1 MHRLMAGV
9 TILEHE
15 LSELRLLVE
24 RQTGILLDCPNSA
37 LAAHVAE
44 YLESHEL
51 ESPAALV
58 DRLRASDQ
66 DPHALPTFLDGVLN
80 VNTGFFRHPGAM
92 NALARQVIPQ
102 LYARKSEDGFCTLRI
117 WSAGCSTGEEAYS
130 IAMALCEALP
140 GGNGNSNGAS
150 NGNGRDKSVASRNGG
165 VAENGVA
172 ACAGQSMKD
181 WSIHIVGSDL
191 LPSAIEVA
199 ERGLYPQSA
208 LTGLPPAAIR
218 ACFSKIGS
226 PSGGQNSSQEGS
238 QNSSSTG
245 STSNGAASSGLV
257 SNGSAR
263 NGSAQGSTNGAA
275 NGTNGS
281 TNVAHL
287 LVKPRLR
294 SLVTFNTMNLTKP
307 VYIGRFD
314 CIFCMEVLPHLSRA
328 QRIALLERL
337 HLYLEPGGYL
347 FLRQTEKLCA
357 PNLNF
362 RSETFDGYTFHRKPL
377 AASAT
382 SGRYPLVVRIVY
394 FIYNRQ
400 MKTVTATDAK
410 QRLAA
415 LLDAAQREPVLIRRQ
430 NRDVAVIMSAEEY
443 ERIRGMNNAELKRT
457 MDRIGAQAAA
467 RGMTEEILAD
477 ILKD

>member
-44 YLESHEL
+44 YLETHEF
-51 ESPAALV
+51 ESPSALM

-66 DPHALPTFLDGVLN
+66 DPAALPAFLDGVLN
-80 VNTGFFRHPGAM
+80 ANTGFFRHPGAM

-102 LYARKSEDGFCTLRI
+102 LYARKSDDGPSTLRI
-117 WSAGCSTGEEAYS
+117 WSAGCGTGEEAYS
-130 IAMALCEALP
+130 IAMALCEGLP
-140 GGNGNSNGAS
+140 SGNGNGNGNSNGSS
-150 NGNGRDKSVASRNGG
+150 NGNGGKETKEKNSGRNGG
-165 VAENGVA
+165 ISESGAPASSGRA
-172 ACAGQSMKD
+172 AKD

-226 PSGGQNSSQEGS
+226 PNGG
-238 QNSSSTG
+238 
-245 STSNGAASSGLV
+245 
-257 SNGSAR
+257 SNGSPEGGQGGNGSSAGNGWGIGSASASAR
-263 NGSAQGSTNGAA
+263 NSSANNGSAN
-275 NGTNGS
+275 NGS
-281 TNVAHL
+281 ANNGSINGAHL

-314 CIFCMEVLPHLSRA
+314 CIFCMDVLPHLSRV
-328 QRIALLERL
+328 QRTALMERL

-347 FLRQTEKLCA
+347 FLSQTEKLCA

-377 AASAT
+377 AASAAY
-382 SGRYPLVVRIVY
+382 GR
-394 FIYNRQ
+394 
-400 MKTVTATDAK
+400 
-410 QRLAA
+410 
-415 LLDAAQREPVLIRRQ
+415 
-430 NRDVAVIMSAEEY
+430 
-443 ERIRGMNNAELKRT
+443 
-457 MDRIGAQAAA
+457 
-467 RGMTEEILAD
+467 
-477 ILKD
+477 

>member
-1 MHRLMAGV
+1 MHKLMAGV

-44 YLESHEL
+44 YLESQEL
-51 ESPAALV
+51 ESPAALIA
-58 DRLRASDQ
+58 RLRASDQ
-66 DPHALPTFLDGVLN
+66 DPSALPTFLDGVLN

-102 LYARKSEDGFCTLRI
+102 LYARKSDDGPSTLRI
-117 WSAGCSTGEEAYS
+117 WSAGCGTGEEAYS
-130 IAMALCEALP
+130 IAMALCDALP
-140 GGNGNSNGAS
+140 GGNGNG
-150 NGNGRDKSVASRNGG
+150 NGNGNGSGSGNTGKDAKEKNAAGRNGG
-165 VAENGVA
+165 VAETGLA
-172 ACAGQSMKD
+172 ASAGQGTRD

-191 LPSAIEVA
+191 LPSAIEIA

-208 LTGLPPAAIR
+208 LTGLPPTSIR

-226 PSGGQNSSQEGS
+226 PNGS
-238 QNSSSTG
+238 QNG
-245 STSNGAASSGLV
+245 PQELLQNGATGVRNVSGNSLGNGAPNGSSG
-257 SNGSAR
+257 
-263 NGSAQGSTNGAA
+263 T
-275 NGTNGS
+275 
-281 TNVAHL
+281 HL

-314 CIFCMEVLPHLSRA
+314 CIFCMDVLPHLSRV
-328 QRIALLERL
+328 QRTALMERL

-347 FLRQTEKLCA
+347 FLSQTEKLQA

-377 AASAT
+377 AASAAY
-382 SGRYPLVVRIVY
+382 GR
-394 FIYNRQ
+394 
-400 MKTVTATDAK
+400 
-410 QRLAA
+410 
-415 LLDAAQREPVLIRRQ
+415 
-430 NRDVAVIMSAEEY
+430 
-443 ERIRGMNNAELKRT
+443 
-457 MDRIGAQAAA
+457 
-467 RGMTEEILAD
+467 
-477 ILKD
+477 